1 MRILFADDH
10 QLFADA
16 IIALLES
23 QRADIEI
30 DYAVDLD
37 GALSLVKSG
46 IAFDGVV
53 LDLRMPG
60 MSGVDGIR
68 RFLAVS
74 CGVPLVLMS
83 GAATI
88 GEVDEAL
95 ELGAAGFLPKSMSGL
110 EFVRQLDAI
119 LMGKRQQ
126 PIASD
131 FNYKIDS
138 GRTLT
143 VREMEIVTLLAAGLS
158 NKEIGLKLNIATA
171 TVKVHLKAI
180 MIKFRVRN
188 RTEVAISAI
197 KSSFV

>member
-16 IIALLES
+16 IIALLKS

-37 GALSLVKSG
+37 GALSLVESG
-46 IAFDGVV
+46 IVFDGVV

-68 RFLAVS
+68 RFLSVS

-119 LMGKRQQ
+119 LMGKRQR

-143 VREMEIVTLLAAGLS
+143 EREMEIVTLLAAGLP
-158 NKEIGLKLNIATA
+158 NKEIALKLNIATA

-188 RTEVAISAI
+188 RTEVAISAV